1 MAYTVKLFLTNTGL
15 NTWTVPPDWTSV
27 NTIECIGGGG
37 SGSYNNG
44 YGNGGGGGAYSKIV
58 NLPLT
63 TGITINYSV
72 GTGGDG
78 IAANA
83 GYGAKNNGK
92 TGGDTWFVDISTILA
107 KGGQGGQISP
117 STGGQ
122 GGQASQGVGTLKYSG
137 GDGAGVTTPTFAY
150 GAGGSAGPNGNGN
163 AGSGA
168 SGGSADAG
176 FGGTGGTGSGG
187 NGTEFDA
194 THGSGGGGAGGYNG
208 GKYGGGSGGS
218 PVASG
223 VYISPG
229 SAITGAGGNGLI
241 YITYQSSSPSP
252 PIGNYKFITIT
263 GNGSYT
269 IDATTWN
276 SDNSNFIAVIGG
288 GGGLDNSKYGGG
300 GAFSI
305 IRNVKITSNII
316 YYNVGT
322 GGTGAGDDSW
332 VNVTGA
338 NSVSANLSQ
347 GVLAKGGGLGGAGGS
362 SANGYGDVK
371 YSGGSGIANA
381 GGGAAGPYGNGGAGV
396 LSGGSLYGGTG
407 DNGYG
412 GAGGTSNNST
422 TINGQ
427 PGKEYLNNSGIY
439 TGSGGGGVA
448 YGAYSNGIGGLYG
461 GGGYTG
467 AQGVVILFWITPAT
481 VPLTI
486 SNWLTQ
492 KNLPRDLIH
501 GSMNWIH
508 QNYLSTLVPATS
520 LAISQMFKRVTHTV
534 ILTSGTTWTV
544 PSTWNNI
551 SNSIEGIGAGG
562 TGQGAGSGNYAGGG
576 GGYFKKINLTLT
588 VGNTISYTIGTS
600 GGVNTAITIGSTT
613 YTATN
618 GIARYGGTG
627 INGDFNY
634 KGGDGTVGSGIGFG
648 SFTSGNAGG
657 AAGPNGNGG
666 DGATGGVASYGVFSA
681 TDSVTGSLP
690 VGSIASPGSGFFGT
704 APINCYGGGNSAISG
719 GEPGALIIS
728 WTQAVAL
735 PDTFTLSLVI
745 STNTANFN
753 LYDAAKA
760 ATPPSGPKWDG
771 ILPLSVTVTINSG
784 IYVSAS
790 STITKAFTV
799 DSRIP
804 ATSVIT
810 IINNGY
816 IVGAGGTGGKGG
828 GYYGGW
834 TNGTTGGDAV
844 YLQLYARI
852 YNYGIIGGG
861 GGGGGGSGNI
871 TPDPQTYDDPGG
883 SGGGGAGMVV
893 GQPGGNPNANNLT
906 YPSAFYGS
914 AGTTFTGGA
923 GGTIVPH
930 GSSSQWQNAYP
941 GGAGGDLGQIGINGQ
956 GWQGYGFGGLNG
968 LGIQGFQYVDANSV
982 LGDLRGQI
990 GFGALISS
998 GSANATYDYAGTT
1011 GSAFITTYSTFSCSV
1026 NGDIGPYNWT
1036 VNSSSING
1044 ITVTTFPT
1052 TTSLPS
1058 YTVTFSSSVPTYTLT
1073 QFSATFVFTV
1083 TSSTNL
1089 SQNISFPVTHTYI
1102 DSNPGG
1108 GGGGGGGGS
1117 SCFPAGSL
1125 VTMADG
1131 TTKPIEL
1138 VKVGDVVIG
1147 AFGEHNKI
1155 LALDWVVLGNRWM
1168 YQINNEHHTSDD
1180 HPHISTD
1187 KKFYACEPDAIY
1199 KEWGNEFPVILADG
1213 TVENRTNIGLTTHK
1227 VSQLENGIELQTI
1240 SGGKIVDTIEKYS
1253 LPAETPL
1260 YNLVVSG
1267 SHTYFVNGYAV
1278 TGWPR
1283 EDDFDYDLWQSVG
1296 PKLTIDDYKT
1306 GGKI

>member
-338 NSVSANLSQ
+338 NSVPANLSQ

-760 ATPPSGPKWDG
+760 ATPPFGPKWDG
-771 ILPLSVTVTINSG
+771 ILPLSVTVTVNSG
-784 IYVSAS
+784 IYVYAS
-790 STITKAFTV
+790 STSTKAFTV

-816 IVGAGGTGGKGG
+816 ILGAGGKGG
-828 GYYGGW
+828 RSVGGRHCG
-834 TNGTTGGDAV
+834 TLAGGAGFNGGNAI
-844 YLQLYARI
+844 YLAYNILLM
-852 YNYGIIGGG
+852 NYGIIGAGGG
-861 GGGGGGSGNI
+861 GGGGGGGQSI
-871 TPDPQTYDDPGG
+871 WDASSG
-883 SGGGGAGMVV
+883 SGGGGGGFTGSIGGDYYGPLSDPNAMHDVCGSDIGGVTSNRYGQQGTTGQPLIGGTGGAADVYNGVHVV
-893 GQPGGNPNANNLT
+893 GFGGNGGNIGQPGQIGETPNSGGSNAPGGIGGLPGLSIDGLSYVLSSSILGDIRISLVLSPSSSISNGSWDFYINGPQGQISTSVNLSITTNLSIPTSYTWSVDSATKNGITCSGIPSDQATTNANI
-906 YPSAFYGS
+906 AF
-914 AGTTFTGGA
+914 
-923 GGTIVPH
+923 
-930 GSSSQWQNAYP
+930 
-941 GGAGGDLGQIGINGQ
+941 
-956 GWQGYGFGGLNG
+956 
-968 LGIQGFQYVDANSV
+968 
-982 LGDLRGQI
+982 
-990 GFGALISS
+990 
-998 GSANATYDYAGTT
+998 
-1011 GSAFITTYSTFSCSV
+1011 
-1026 NGDIGPYNWT
+1026 
-1036 VNSSSING
+1036 NSSS
-1044 ITVTTFPT
+1044 T
-1052 TTSLPS
+1052 TTGIL
-1058 YTVTFSSSVPTYTLT
+1058 
-1073 QFSATFVFTV
+1073 SASFVFTV
-1083 TSSTNL
+1083 TISNGQTSSTVVN
-1089 SQNISFPVTHTYI
+1089 VTHSYT
-1102 DSNPGG
+1102 DSTPGG
-1108 GGGGGGGGS
+1108 GGGGGGGGG
-1117 SCFPAGSL
+1117 PAS
-1125 VTMADG
+1125 V
-1131 TTKPIEL
+1131 P
-1138 VKVGDVVIG
+1138 VK
-1147 AFGEHNKI
+1147 
-1155 LALDWVVLGNRWM
+1155 
-1168 YQINNEHHTSDD
+1168 
-1180 HPHISTD
+1180 
-1187 KKFYACEPDAIY
+1187 
-1199 KEWGNEFPVILADG
+1199 
-1213 TVENRTNIGLTTHK
+1213 NI
-1227 VSQLENGIELQTI
+1227 
-1240 SGGKIVDTIEKYS
+1240 
-1253 LPAETPL
+1253 
-1260 YNLVVSG
+1260 
-1267 SHTYFVNGYAV
+1267 
-1278 TGWPR
+1278 
-1283 EDDFDYDLWQSVG
+1283 
-1296 PKLTIDDYKT
+1296 
-1306 GGKI
+1306 